1 MPRGGNGGRGRGTER
16 RATVANLDGAGARN
30 TRQRSQ
36 ANTSRN
42 TGESTNSAS
51 RTITVATEV
60 DRNGGV

>member
-1 MPRGGNGGRGRGTER
+1 MPRGGNGGRGKGTER
-16 RATVANLDGAGARN
+16 RATANLDGAGARN

-42 TGESTNSAS
+42 TGESTDSAS

>member
-1 MPRGGNGGRGRGTER
+1 MPRGGNGGRGRETER

-42 TGESTNSAS
+42 TGESS

-60 DRNGGV
+60 DRYGGV